1 MISTP
6 ETPAIKPGLWSS
18 MVTDKQVQLLRLK
31 LAENKT
37 IEAAAAA
44 AGMSARSAHTWKA
57 GALPSHAKRPRHWR
71 TREDAFAGVWDAE
84 VVPLLERDAGGL
96 LEATTIMQEL
106 GRKHGRRFTDKHLRT
121 LQRRVREWRAL
132 RGPEREVFFE
142 QEHLPGRE
150 AAIDFT
156 DCTSLGVLIAGQLF
170 VHLLFQFVLTFSRWR
185 SVSLAFS
192 ETFEALV
199 TGLQDAFWRLGGVPE
214 VLRSDNLSAAT
225 HELPSGGRELNQRF
239 GAVLAHYGVRS
250 TRIEPGKSHQ
260 NGVVEK
266 ANHLLKSSLEQALI
280 LRGHRDFP
288 TVDDYLGFVQSVT
301 AKLNLA
307 TESRFADEKPRLRD
321 LPSARLPEYTTY
333 EATVRKWSTIHFG
346 RRTYSVPSR
355 LIGCVLEVRQHADL
369 IEVFY
374 RGKRAAA
381 MPRLRGEKSYRID
394 YRHVI
399 WSLVKKPGAFARY
412 RYREELFPSLTF
424 RRAYDA
430 LVDARGERA
439 DVEYVRI
446 LHLAASTFESCVEAA
461 LETLLG
467 LGRRFDYA
475 DVKAIAAPE
484 QPTVP
489 EVHIARPD
497 PAAYDALLAQVGGRS

>member
-1 MISTP
+1 
-6 ETPAIKPGLWSS
+6 
-18 MVTDKQVQLLRLK
+18 MVTDRQVQLLRLK

-44 AGMSARSAHTWKA
+44 AGMSARSAHTWKT
-57 GALPSHAKRPRHWR
+57 GALPSQAKRPRHWR
-71 TREDAFAGVWDAE
+71 TREDVFAGVWEADI
-84 VVPLLERDAGGL
+84 VPLLQRDEARV
-96 LEATTIMQEL
+96 LEATTIIGEL
-106 GRKHGRRFTDKHLRT
+106 RRVHGARFGDQHLRT

-132 RGPEREVFFE
+132 HGPEREVFFE

-150 AAIDFT
+150 GALDFT
-156 DCTSLGVLIAGQLF
+156 DCTSLGVRIAGQLF
-170 VHLLFQFVLTFSRWR
+170 AHLLFQFVLTFSKWR

-199 TGLQDAFWRLGGVPE
+199 AGLQDAFWRLGGVPE

-239 GAVLAHYGVRS
+239 AKVLEHYGVRS

-266 ANHLLKSSLEQALI
+266 ANDLLKSALEQALI
-280 LRGHRDFP
+280 VRGSRDF
-288 TVDDYLGFVQSVT
+288 TDIDTYMLFVQGI
-301 AKLNLA
+301 AGELNA
-307 TESRFADEKPRLRD
+307 RTSSRFAEDQPQLKPLPVMR
-321 LPSARLPEYTTY
+321 LPSYTSY
-333 EATVRKWSTIHFG
+333 ESTVRKWSTIHFS

-355 LIGCVLEVRQHADL
+355 LIDCVVEVRQHPDL
-369 IEVFY
+369 VEVFY
-374 RGKRAAA
+374 RGKLAAS
-381 MPRLRGEKSYRID
+381 MPRLRGEKTHRID

-412 RYREELFPSLTF
+412 RYREELFPSLVF

-430 LVDARGERA
+430 LTQARGERA
-439 DVEYVRI
+439 DIEYVRI
-446 LHLAASTFESCVEAA
+446 LHLAASTFESRVEAA
-461 LETLLG
+461 LQTLLA
-467 LGRRFDYA
+467 RSTRFDYA

-484 QPTVP
+484 QPAVP
-489 EVHIARPD
+489 DVRIPLPD
-497 PAAYDALLAQVGGRS
+497 PSAYDSLLASSGGQP